1 MIQSSKIMIV
11 MGLSRVQ
18 KKLRIFNPQQNWIF
32 AIKYHHRTRLWSIFG
47 LPGLSG
53 GLRGACGNQIYQFP
67 NGTIIGPEMS
77 FLDLNKF

>member
-32 AIKYHHRTRLWSIFG
+32 AIKYHHRVD
-47 LPGLSG
+47 
-53 GLRGACGNQIYQFP
+53 QFP

>member
-53 GLRGACGNQIYQFP
+53 GFKGGLWKSNLPFDMEIHLPFSIKKHFRN
-67 NGTIIGPEMS
+67 
-77 FLDLNKF
+77 

>member
-47 LPGLSG
+47 LSGLSG
-53 GLRGACGNQIYQFP
+53 GLG
-67 NGTIIGPEMS
+67 GPVEI
-77 FLDLNKF
+77 KFTNFQMGL